1 MKWYWYLIVTLFV
14 FWFLAIATPIS
25 IGKYRGESMVPVF
38 KNGELLVLLKAKPA
52 GIKIKKG
59 MIVGYKDGKEK
70 ESIIHRVISVQ
81 EGKIIT
87 QGDNNPE
94 PDKTISDSDVIG
106 VYLFKIPYSSFFGKF
121 SDLMQKKMA
130 GSFSTGWTI
139 NIFLLSFW
147 WMIIR
152 RKNSKNK

>member
-1 MKWYWYLIVTLFV
+1 MEKRMKWYWYLIVTLFV

-106 VYLFKIPYSSFFGKF
+106 VYLFKIPFFALGIYSYYLRCILAIFYDFSFPMFF
-121 SDLMQKKMA
+121 KKCWA
-130 GSFSTGWTI
+130 SYYCS
-139 NIFLLSFW
+139 
-147 WMIIR
+147 
-152 RKNSKNK
+152 